1 LQLKS
6 TTYTYVMGREC
17 QSAAC
22 SNNYNNNGNIVSTL
36 EAESDVPA
44 VAK

>member
-1 LQLKS
+1 
-6 TTYTYVMGREC
+6 MGREC

-44 VAK
+44 VAKWARVVSGND